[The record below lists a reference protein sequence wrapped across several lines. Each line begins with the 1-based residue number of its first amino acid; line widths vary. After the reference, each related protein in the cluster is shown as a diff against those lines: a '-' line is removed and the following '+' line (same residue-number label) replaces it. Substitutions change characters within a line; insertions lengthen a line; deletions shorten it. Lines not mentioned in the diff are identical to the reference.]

1 MNNGWIKLHRQFTDW
16 EWYTDHNTLIVF
28 IHCLLK
34 ANHKDRKWRGETIK
48 RGEFFTGLEK
58 FSIEVNLSMQKVR
71 TSFKKLESTGEVT
84 RTTTSKG
91 TRVIVCNYNTY
102 QSEEKETNKQSN
114 KQLTNKQQTNNKQV
128 TTNKNDKNDKND
140 NKNIS
145 PLIENFE
152 RVKQMERPLTEEQVE
167 KLIKDFDRET
177 VIEILQDMEN
187 YKNLLK
193 NNVDANLTARRW
205 IKKNGYKKNEN
216 NIAIGVFK

>member
-1 MNNGWIKLHRQFTDW
+1 
-16 EWYTDHNTLIVF
+16 
-28 IHCLLK
+28 
-34 ANHKDRKWRGETIK
+34 
-48 RGEFFTGLEK
+48 
-58 FSIEVNLSMQKVR
+58 MQKVR